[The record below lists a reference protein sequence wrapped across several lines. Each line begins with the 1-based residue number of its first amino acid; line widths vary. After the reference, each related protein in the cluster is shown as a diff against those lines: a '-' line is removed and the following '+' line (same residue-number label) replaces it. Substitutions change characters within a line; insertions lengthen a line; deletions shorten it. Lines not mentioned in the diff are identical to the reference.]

1 MEHRTS
7 PDALTSIVDG
17 RPARDVTLRH
27 RTCDKTN
34 NRRIPRP
41 TFPRFTFVCLSY
53 HRASLTLGISPRC
66 LLGSIP
72 VPGGYIHDSPE
83 LPPRSRP
90 PMLAPRGAC
99 RGGEVGGLARSGS
112 SALRPTCLSRM
123 AAAER
128 EIRQESRPHAPVRS
142 CPLLTAPTSL
152 PTTLS
157 TPHVAATW
165 TRLKST
171 SQR

>member
-1 MEHRTS
+1 MVGRHEMSLCVIEHAKKPTTEGSQGQPS
-7 PDALTSIVDG
+7 PGLH
-17 RPARDVTLRH
+17 L
-27 RTCDKTN
+27 
-34 NRRIPRP
+34 
-41 TFPRFTFVCLSY
+41 FVCPTTALLLIS
-53 HRASLTLGISPRC
+53 ASLHDASSVP
-66 LLGSIP
+66 SP

-112 SALRPTCLSRM
+112 SALQPSCLDRM

-128 EIRQESRPHAPVRS
+128 EIRQESRPHTPVRS